1 MVEVVIA
8 TLVLVVGSL
17 ATFGLLRAAT
27 TNAQRAKGTQVALDL
42 AQREMEALHRLS
54 FAELALTATPPQSAD
69 RLNPGYR
76 VNQGQGTFA
85 LTREPAE
92 EASLP
97 KLVVDPVSGVVAP
110 EEGFDSGG
118 VTGTVYRYVVWR
130 DDHACGAACPYKRVV
145 VAVKLAQ
152 LGNES
157 AEHGYVELQS
167 DFIDPTAS
175 ATDES
180 VRAAGG
186 EVNSPQQFYLTDTP
200 CSGTGA
206 TEAEGWPQRE
216 ATGDHPLHNTLGT
229 CASGLQEG
237 VDNGAPDALVLGAP
251 PGLAPTDPSS
261 PPVYDYSHDYAGQL
275 PLAPEAA
282 KGIQLMPDATGG
294 CHFEPTNAAEKQ
306 WEVHRWVSDRMPFNF
321 TLNGKAT
328 ADFFTRSFNG
338 ASYSGALCVYLF
350 YVHEYTQNGEL
361 KFAETPIVNSATGN
375 SYWTYSGQENGEW
388 PRSEWTEVP
397 VPMEFATTK
406 ILKGDRLGVAFSVDG
421 ISDPGAIPLL
431 YDHPDYRTRIE
442 VETATPLPTP
452 LEGE

>member
-17 ATFGLLRAAT
+17 ATFGVLRAAT
-27 TNAQRAKGTQVALDL
+27 TNAQRAKGTQVALDR
-42 AQREMEALHRLS
+42 AQQEMEALHGLPFS
-54 FAELALTATPPQSAD
+54 ELALTTTPPQSTD
-69 RLNPGYR
+69 PLNPGYR
-76 VNQGQGTFA
+76 VNQSQGTFA
-85 LTREPAE
+85 LTREPTE
-92 EASLP
+92 EASP
-97 KLVVDPVSGVVAP
+97 PELVVDPESGVVTP
-110 EEGFDSGG
+110 EEGFESGG

-130 DDHACGAACPYKRVV
+130 NDRACGAACPYKRVV

-175 ATDES
+175 ATHES
-180 VRAAGG
+180 RAGG
-186 EVNSPQQFYLTDTP
+186 SEVNSPQQFYLTDTP
-200 CSGTGA
+200 CSGIGA
-206 TEAEGWPQRE
+206 TEAESWSQRE

-237 VDNGAPDALVLGAP
+237 AANGAPDALVLGAP
-251 PGLAPTDPSS
+251 PGPPPTELSS
-261 PPVYDYSHDYAGQL
+261 LPVYDYSHDYAGQL
-275 PLAPEAA
+275 ALAPEAA

-306 WEVHRWVSDRMPFNF
+306 WDVHRWVTDRMPFDF

-338 ASYSGALCVYLF
+338 GSYSGALCIYLF
-350 YVHEYTQNGEL
+350 YVHEYKENEEL
-361 KFAETPIVNSATGN
+361 KFAETPVVNSATGN
-375 SYWTYSGQENGEW
+375 RYWTYSGQENGEW

-397 VPMEFATTK
+397 VPMEFATTE

-421 ISDPGAIPLL
+421 SSDPGAIPLL
-431 YDHPDYRTRIE
+431 YDHPDYRTRLE
-442 VETATPLPTP
+442 VETSTPLPTP